1 MSWPRGVSRKGYKPG
16 TMAKVLASR
25 PEPQPLESQYAFVL
39 KADDRKR
46 FSPYD
51 ELGRTGLKQVGGF
64 LQEEFVNDLRGQK
77 GARIYREMVDNNADL
92 GAFFTLVKR
101 LLQQVKWRFEPF
113 SSDPK
118 HVKQAEFFDGCL
130 KDMDHSWPEVLSEIL
145 TMLQFGYA
153 PMEVTLKVR
162 RGWSRDPTKRSRF
175 ADGLIG
181 WRKIAL
187 RAQESIFRW
196 IYDKDNRELLS
207 VIQIPP
213 PVYTQVE
220 IPMDKILNFRTDV
233 ERNSPEGRS
242 ALRSAYYDYYWYKR
256 LVAIAA
262 IGAER
267 DLNGIPVMSIP
278 AECMRPD
285 ATEAERAVYTR
296 ARQIVENLRVDEQA
310 GIVIPNQIDP
320 DSKLPLFKLELLSTS
335 GRRAKVDLDAMLKR
349 HQTNM
354 LRAVMADWMML
365 GTGET
370 GSWALS
376 SDRTDQ
382 FGVVLGGIMDII
394 CGLMNRQA
402 IPALAQ
408 LNGWDLA
415 ELPTMQHGDVESQD
429 LAKLADFIQ
438 KTMAAGALTA
448 DNELEDYLREQA
460 HLPARLEMDEDT
472 GIETRPQLQP
482 ANQTPG
488 EAPPADDSGDGGEQ
502 PKEPGLAADQVGK
515 AGFQPRSRAGV
526 FAAGSA
532 GEALRLLRERQRVGS
547 GDNITH
553 GFRVADEVP
562 WKNAREMTREV
573 EAAPVQQIE
582 LKGLLAT
589 EPSVKR
595 GLVRAF
601 VENPQ
606 LVPPGQRNMAGTLED
621 LPVVVSHGGRRYI
634 QDGHHRLAAKRL
646 AGQQTALARVV
657 EMPQWISKTPPW
669 RVEHRGDKWLVVG
682 TENGKTYGTHDTEE
696 EAQVN
701 LRALYANVPDAKK
714 TQDALTQ
721 EET

>member
-1 MSWPRGVSRKGYKPG
+1 
-16 TMAKVLASR
+16 MAKVLASR
-25 PEPQPLESQYAFVL
+25 PPAQPLESRFDVIL
-39 KADDRKR
+39 KADSKST
-46 FSPYD
+46 SPYV
-51 ELGRTGLKQVGGF
+51 EVGRSGLKQVGGF
-64 LQEEFVNDLRGQK
+64 LQEEFVTDLRGQK

-92 GAFFTLVKR
+92 GAFFTLTKR

-113 SSDPK
+113 SSDAK
-118 HVKQAEFFDGCL
+118 HTEQAEFFDGCL
-130 KDMDHSWPEVLSEIL
+130 EDMEHSWPEVLSEIL

-162 RGWSRDPTKRSRF
+162 RGWSKDQTKRSKF
-175 ADGLIG
+175 EDGLIG

-196 IYDKDNRELLS
+196 IYDQENRQLVS

-213 PVYTQVE
+213 PVYQQVE

-233 ERNSPEGRS
+233 ERDSPEGRS

-285 ATEAERAVYTR
+285 ATDAEKAVYAR
-296 ARQIVENLRVDEQA
+296 ARQIVENIRVDEQA

-320 DSKLPLFKLELLSTS
+320 DSNQPLFKLELLSTS
-335 GRRAKVDLDAMLKR
+335 GRGAKIDLDKMLLR

-365 GTGET
+365 GTGAT

-394 CGLMNRQA
+394 CGVMNRQA

-460 HLPARLEMDEDT
+460 HLPARLETDEDT
-472 GIETRPQLQP
+472 GVETRPQPQ
-482 ANQTPG
+482 QPG
-488 EAPPADDSGDGGEQ
+488 EKPQPPAGEEPPPGDQGD
-502 PKEPGLAADQVGK
+502 EPTKPEPAGDQTAKAAH
-515 AGFQPRSRAGV
+515 QPRSRR
-526 FAAGSA
+526 GSYA
-532 GEALRLLRERQRVGS
+532 PGTATTDAQRVLRERQRVGP
-547 GDNITH
+547 GDNVAH
-553 GFRVADEVP
+553 GFRMAEDVP
-562 WKNAREMTREV
+562 WTKSREMTREV
-573 EAAPVQQIE
+573 ETAPVQQIE
-582 LKGLLAT
+582 LAGLLAT
-589 EPSVKR
+589 QPNVKR
-595 GLVRAF
+595 SLVRSF
-601 VENPQ
+601 VENQQ
-606 LVPPGQRNMAGTLED
+606 LVIPGQRNMAGTLED
-621 LPVVVSHGGRRYI
+621 LPVVVSSGGKRYI

-657 EMPQWISKTPPW
+657 ELPDRVSKDEGQSGPGAPALPP
-669 RVEHRGDKWLVVG
+669 GS
-682 TENGKTYGTHDTEE
+682 
-696 EAQVN
+696 AP
-701 LRALYANVPDAKK
+701 A
-714 TQDALTQ
+714 
-721 EET
+721 

>member
-1 MSWPRGVSRKGYKPG
+1 MSWPKGISRKGYKPG
-16 TMAKVLASR
+16 TMAKVLATR
-25 PEPQPLESQYAFVL
+25 PPSQEPLESQYAYVL

-46 FSPYD
+46 YSPYD

-64 LQEEFVNDLRGQK
+64 LQEEFVADLRGQK

-113 SSDPK
+113 SSDAK
-118 HVKQAEFFDGCL
+118 HVEQAEFFDGCL
-130 KDMDHSWPEVLSEIL
+130 EDMEHSWPEVLSEIL
-145 TMLQFGYA
+145 TMLQYGYA

-162 RGWSRDPTKRSRF
+162 RGWSRDPVKRSKF
-175 ADGLIG
+175 EDGMIG

-196 IYDKDNRELLS
+196 IYDKENRELLS

-233 ERNSPEGRS
+233 ERDSPEGRS
-242 ALRSAYYDYYWYKR
+242 MLRSAYYDYYWYKR

-285 ATEAERAVYTR
+285 ATEAERQVYAR

-320 DSKLPLFKLELLSTS
+320 DSKMPLFKLELLSTS
-335 GRRAKVDLDAMLKR
+335 GRGAKVDLDAMLKR

-365 GTGET
+365 GTGDT

-382 FGVVLGGIMDII
+382 FGIVLGGIMDII
-394 CGLMNRQA
+394 CGVMNRQA

-429 LAKLADFIQ
+429 LSKLADFIQ

-460 HLPARLEMDEDT
+460 HLPARLETDEDT
-472 GIETRPQLQP
+472 GVETRPQPQP
-482 ANQTPG
+482 TKPPTAPG
-488 EAPPADDSGDGGEQ
+488 EEPPPDDGGDDGGKPQ
-502 PKEPGLAADQVGK
+502 EPEPAADQVGK
-515 AGFQPRSRAGV
+515 AGHQPRSRAGV

-547 GDNITH
+547 GDNVAH
-553 GFRVADEVP
+553 GFRVADDVP
-562 WKNAREMTREV
+562 WKNGREMTREV
-573 EAAPVQQIE
+573 ETAPVQQVE
-582 LKGLLAT
+582 LKGLLAIQ
-589 EPSVKR
+589 PSVKR
-595 GLVRAF
+595 SLVRSF

-621 LPVVVSHGGRRYI
+621 LPVIVSHGGKRYI

-646 AGQQTALARVV
+646 AGQQSALARVV
-657 EMPQWISKTPPW
+657 EMPQQISKTPVDSKPK
-669 RVEHRGDKWLVVG
+669 EA
-682 TENGKTYGTHDTEE
+682 TEE
-696 EAQVN
+696 E
-701 LRALYANVPDAKK
+701 
-714 TQDALTQ
+714 T
-721 EET
+721 